1 MSVIELSGWDI
12 AIAASLVIL
21 LAWLSFQQ
29 RLQLERQIVIAGA
42 RTIIQL
48 TLVGLILNVVF
59 NDGRLIWV
67 TLMAMVMLAVAGY
80 EVVARQKRRITGLWG
95 YGIGTVSMFLSSFTV
110 TGFALLILVGNDP
123 WYLPQYAIPLLGMML
138 GNTMNGISLTLDRL
152 TTGAWQQRAVIE
164 NRLTLGQTWQEAI
177 QELRRDAMRS
187 GMIPTI
193 NGMAAVGI
201 VSLPGMMTG
210 QILAGTP
217 PMEAVKYQIIIMFMI
232 SAGAGFGAMLAM
244 TFGARRLFDERQRLR
259 LERLSTPPG

>member
-1 MSVIELSGWDI
+1 MSVIELSWWDI

-21 LAWLSFQQ
+21 LAWLSFRQ

-67 TLMAMVMLAVAGY
+67 TLMALVMLAVAGY
-80 EVVARQKRRITGLWG
+80 EVTARQKRRIKGTWG
-95 YGIGTVSMFLSSFTV
+95 YGIGAVSMFLSSFTI
-110 TGFALLILVGNDP
+110 TAFALIVLVGNDP

-138 GNTMNGISLTLDRL
+138 GNTMNGIALTLDRL
-152 TTGAWQQRAVIE
+152 TTSAWQQRAVIE
-164 NRLTLGQTWQEAI
+164 NRLMLGQTWQQAI
-177 QELRRDAMRS
+177 HEVRRDAMRS

-193 NGMAAVGI
+193 NGMAAVGV

-217 PMEAVKYQIIIMFMI
+217 PMEAVKYQIIIMFMV
-232 SAGAGFGAMLAM
+232 SGGAGFGAMLAM
-244 TFGARRLFDERQRLR
+244 SFGARRLFDDRQRLR
-259 LERLSTPPG
+259 LERLATPPA